1 MQVHRAVMQLK
12 GKRRQ
17 VVVKVRHPG
26 VAKSITVDF
35 RLLKPVA
42 AAASRIPSLKGL
54 SLKESLAQ
62 FSANMTAQVPPCPS
76 GHKSLSLFLASK
88 PSLSCGLDA
97 VYLSVNA
104 ALLSGP
110 WLMHAHLLRSL
121 HELHAHADLG

>member
-1 MQVHRAVMQLK
+1 MQLK

-26 VAKSITVDF
+26 VARSITVDF

-62 FSANMTAQVPPCPS
+62 FSANMTAQVQPCS
-76 GHKSLSLFLASK
+76 FGHKTLSLQCLQGSAK
-88 PSLSCGLDA
+88 HVG
-97 VYLSVNA
+97 
-104 ALLSGP
+104 
-110 WLMHAHLLRSL
+110 
-121 HELHAHADLG
+121 LHAVI

>member
-1 MQVHRAVMQLK
+1 MQLR

-26 VAKSITVDF
+26 VSQSITIDF

-62 FSANMTAQVPPCPS
+62 FSANMTAQVQPRLPRYISPCSLLKHGASQSIVLLLQSIGPS
-76 GHKSLSLFLASK
+76 APQGYRPVLHDS
-88 PSLSCGLDA
+88 
-97 VYLSVNA
+97 NA
-104 ALLSGP
+104 NI
-110 WLMHAHLLRSL
+110 
-121 HELHAHADLG
+121 